1 MKTQISVNRAVIL
14 LMAVIS
20 GGFLLAAGYL
30 GWPTLYSLLAVVP
43 LLALLFF
50 SGADAGGQPAGQSAS
65 EEETELTRLAQEL
78 SESTA
83 QNALTAAGVSHASV
97 QLNQKLESLVQ
108 ASASIESAAQQMIV
122 TEQQTAQLS
131 ENGLGVASEV
141 RQNSEAGQASL
152 HQSIER
158 MHSLSERAV
167 ENSVLVESLNQRSK
181 EIQQVTSVIQEIAS
195 QTNLLALNAAI
206 EAARAGEYGR
216 GFAVVADEV
225 RSLAGRTAAAT
236 EEVDS
241 MVSDIQN
248 HTSRVAS
255 QLQELMQELNDSVGL
270 VETAGGQLD
279 TIARLAVDVE
289 GQMSE
294 IAGGTQNNRLR
305 LDELFASV
313 ASMRQDL
320 SVSDEQ
326 TEGLSKAAVSLE
338 EQTERISERLSEIS
352 LSPYHQSI
360 YQLAR
365 DAAEAI
371 GRRFS
376 EDVGKGVITLDAL
389 FDRNYRPIPGT
400 QPQKYSTS
408 FDDYTDKVLPDIQEP
423 VLQQHGGIVFAISA
437 TPEGYIATHN
447 LQYSQP
453 LTGDAEQDYLNN
465 RTKRIFN
472 DKVGSRSGNH
482 RKPLLLQTY
491 IRETGEH
498 MHDLS
503 VPIYVNG
510 QHWGGFR
517 IGYHPERA

>member
-1 MKTQISVNRAVIL
+1 MVSVKKAIIVL
-14 LMAVIS
+14 VAVIS
-20 GGFLLAAGYL
+20 GAFLLLIHYMNWSSA
-30 GWPTLYSLLAVVP
+30 YSLVSVLP
-43 LLALLFF
+43 ILALLLAQ
-50 SGADAGGQPAGQSAS
+50 GEPVKQKNTNKTDEESAI
-65 EEETELTRLAQEL
+65 TKLAQEL
-78 SESTA
+78 SVSTT

-108 ASASIESAAQQMIV
+108 SAEKIESAAQQMIV
-122 TEQQTAQLS
+122 TEQQTAMLS
-131 ENGLGVASEV
+131 ENGLEVASEV
-141 RQNSEAGQASL
+141 RLNSEAGQTRL
-152 HQSIER
+152 HQSIEH
-158 MHSLSERAV
+158 MHSLSARAV
-167 ENSVLVESLNQRSK
+167 ENSALVESLNQRSK

-225 RSLAGRTAAAT
+225 RNLAGRTASAT
-236 EEVDS
+236 EEVDA
-241 MVSDIQN
+241 MVSDIQQ
-248 HTSRVAS
+248 HTSRVAD
-255 QLQELMQELNDSVGL
+255 QLQELMVELNDSVGL
-270 VETAGGQLD
+270 VENAGEQLD
-279 TIARLAVDVE
+279 VITRLATDVE
-289 GQMSE
+289 AQMSE

-305 LDELFASV
+305 LDELFAQV

-352 LSPYHQSI
+352 LSPYHQKV

-365 DAAEAI
+365 DAAQAI
-371 GRRFS
+371 GQRFA
-376 EDVGKGVITLDAL
+376 EDIEKGVITQSAL
-389 FDRNYRPIPGT
+389 FDRNYQPIPGT
-400 QPQKYSTS
+400 YPQKYSTS
-408 FDDYTDKVLPDIQEP
+408 FDDYTDKVLPSIQEP
-423 VLQQHGGIVFAISA
+423 VLQHPGVVFAISA
-437 TPEGYIATHN
+437 TPEGYIGTHN

-453 LTGDAEQDYLNN
+453 LTGDKEKDYLNN

-482 RKPLLLQTY
+482 QKPVLLQTY

-510 QHWGGFR
+510 KHWGGFR
-517 IGYHPERA
+517 IGYHPEHTAL